1 MRVLFLALGGN
12 RWPAVTTEARTV
24 VAAGGRPTVLVSG
37 LGRRADEG
45 FAPAPWVAFR
55 IEQLLTAP

>member
-1 MRVLFLALGGN
+1 MRVLFLALGGD
-12 RWPAVTTEARTV
+12 RRPAVIAESRTL

-37 LGRRADEG
+37 PERRADEG